1 MQLILPLTRFPGLKS
16 KTLTLKINN
25 LFDLLFNF
33 IIPETNYLSVTKK
46 TKQKNKNYKNIIKHK
61 YKYSFFISLPSQIVN
76 SSADRY
82 YDSDSLNCNDCLV
95 LLFLVRQVVS
105 VKVCSVGRSRRSQS
119 FVNVMVRVSP
129 GYPVG

>member
-1 MQLILPLTRFPGLKS
+1 MQLILPWTRFPELKS

-25 LFDLLFNF
+25 LFNLLFNF
-33 IIPETNYLSVTKK
+33 IIPETNYLSVTKNK
-46 TKQKNKNYKNIIKHK
+46 TKSKNYKNIIKHK
-61 YKYSFFISLPSQIVN
+61 YNYSFFISLPSQIVN

>member
-1 MQLILPLTRFPGLKS
+1 MQLILPLTRFPELKS

-33 IIPETNYLSVTKK
+33 IIPETNYLSVTKQNK
-46 TKQKNKNYKNIIKHK
+46 KNKNYKNIIKHK